1 MPNPPKPLEQKRL
14 TGNPGKRALPKDGAI
29 VVIAQVDNPQP
40 LRPLQDAG
48 FAFWD
53 EAWGKGQLWLGR
65 TDKWLVQL
73 TAEMFDE
80 REELRGIVADRTA
93 SGDKDAWRDRR
104 QLRDLER
111 SIVANLSL
119 LAWTPVD
126 RSRYGLAEVKA
137 KSKLAEFMEKH
148 GNS

>member
-1 MPNPPKPLEQKRL
+1 MPNPPKPIEQKRL
-14 TGNPGKRALPKDGAI
+14 TGNPGKRAMPKDGQLVAMP
-29 VVIAQVDNPQP
+29 QVENPKP
-40 LRPLQDAG
+40 LRPLGDTGA
-48 FAFWD
+48 AFWD

-73 TAEMFDE
+73 TAEMLDE
-80 REELRGIVADRTA
+80 REALREAVMANADA
-93 SGDKDAWRDRR
+93 EDSWRDRR

-111 SIVANLSL
+111 SIVSNLSL

-148 GNS
+148 GNG